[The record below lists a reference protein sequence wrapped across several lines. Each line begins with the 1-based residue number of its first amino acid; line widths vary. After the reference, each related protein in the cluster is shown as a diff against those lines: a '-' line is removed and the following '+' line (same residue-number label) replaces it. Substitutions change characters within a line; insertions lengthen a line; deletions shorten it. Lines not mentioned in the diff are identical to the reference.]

1 MCSLVTGVQ
10 TCARPSDHR
19 AVALQM
25 AKYRVPT
32 AAIKYRRSSDVA
44 RELER
49 RSIESLSKRTHI
61 GAGKVRTCAVLD
73 VYVVH
78 LGRRFLQFH
87 IEMRRNGTGKKSL
100 VTFRARVEE
109 IDRRQI

>member
-1 MCSLVTGVQ
+1 
-10 TCARPSDHR
+10 
-19 AVALQM
+19 M

-32 AAIKYRRSSDVA
+32 AAIKERRNSEVA
-44 RELER
+44 RDLER

-87 IEMRRNGTGKKSL
+87 IEMRRKDRQSVVTGKS
-100 VTFRARVEE
+100 VSVRVDLGGSRN
-109 IDRRQI
+109 IKKKNQHKNKY